1 MTQTDL
7 IARRERLL
15 GPAYRLFYD
24 EPAHFVRGEGVW
36 LYDAAGEAYLDVYNN
51 VASLGHCHPRV
62 VAVIT
67 QQVNTLNTHT
77 RYLHETILDCAETL
91 LATLPDHIDRV
102 MFTCSGS
109 EANDLAVRIAEAYT
123 GRTGIIVT
131 ELAYHGVTHAV
142 SQMSP
147 SLGEGVVRGPHIFTV
162 PSPLSFAPEDRAAGF
177 AQAMDEVIAR
187 MTRAGFPPA
196 LFICDTLFSSDGVI
210 SDPAGFLKPAVE
222 RVQAAGGLFV
232 ADEVQAGFGRT
243 GEAMWGFQRH
253 GLNPDLVSMG
263 KPMGNG
269 HPVAGVAMRAELIE
283 QFGKKSRYFN
293 TFGGNPVSS
302 AAALAVL
309 NVIADEGLITNARE
323 VGAYLKDGLHMLS
336 DHSDHVGE
344 VRGTGLFFGVDIV
357 TDGKPDGDRARQIVN
372 YLRQHK
378 VLISATGPHGNVLK
392 IRPPL
397 VFRPEHVDRLLAVL
411 SAAVSNS

>member
-7 IARRERLL
+7 ITRRERLL

-36 LYDAAGEAYLDVYNN
+36 LYDAAGDAYLDVYNN
-51 VASLGHCHPRV
+51 VASLGHCHPRI
-62 VAVIT
+62 ALAIT
-67 QQVNTLNTHT
+67 RQVETLNTHT

-131 ELAYHGVTHAV
+131 ELAYHGVTQAV

-162 PSPLSFAPEDRAAGF
+162 PSPLRFSSETRAAGF
-177 AQAMDEVIAR
+177 AQAMDDVIAR
-187 MTRAGFPPA
+187 MTKAGFPPA

-253 GLNPDLVSMG
+253 GLSPDLVSMG

-269 HPVAGVAMRAELIE
+269 HPVAGIAMRAELIE
-283 QFGKKSRYFN
+283 EFGKKSRYFN
-293 TFGGNPVSS
+293 TFGGNPVSC

-309 NVIADEGLITNARE
+309 NVIAEDELMVNVRQ
-323 VGAYLKDGLHMLS
+323 VGAYLTDGLRTLGDES
-336 DHSDHVGE
+336 KAVGE
-344 VRGTGLFFGVDIV
+344 VRGAGLFFGVDIV
-357 TDGKPDGDRARQIVN
+357 TDGQPDGDRARRIVN
-372 YLRQHK
+372 HLRQHK
-378 VLISATGPHGNVLK
+378 VLISATGQQGNVLK

-397 VFRPEHVDRLLAVL
+397 VFRPEHADRLMAAL
-411 SAAVSNS
+411 SRAVSHP